1 MEKVTLREGDDF
13 IRLGQAMKKAGC
25 VGSGL
30 DAKIMIQDGQV
41 QVNGDT
47 ETRRGRKLVEGDIFT
62 FEDES
67 YQVVRE

>member
-1 MEKVTLREGDDF
+1 MENVTLREGDDF

>member
-25 VGSGL
+25 VGSVL

>member
-47 ETRRGRKLVEGDIFT
+47 ETRRGRKLVEGDVFT

>member
-1 MEKVTLREGDDF
+1 MENVTLREGDDF

-47 ETRRGRKLVEGDIFT
+47 ETRRGRKLVEGDVFT